1 MVILRALSQE
11 LVILKST
18 LTVYKVFRAIA
29 LCANFPTYPDHP
41 HYVFSFLLPKPT
53 CKRDCYILSAPSRF
67 TRTSEPDR
75 ALAAVSEARR
85 GKRPTRL
92 ILFPP
97 SANQR
102 QTAIICDFV
111 LCCQFLIEWNEKAF
125 VIHNLVL
132 SVYSCDVRFWKWP
145 GKGLFRKQNPK
156 NINLHFYIA
165 SLQVYSIHYGFD
177 L

>member
-1 MVILRALSQE
+1 MFQFIFLSILNVIKTILLGNNFSPDAYNRIVVPRHIRNNKHVVILRALSQE

-75 ALAAVSEARR
+75 AL
-85 GKRPTRL
+85 
-92 ILFPP
+92 P
-97 SANQR
+97 SAGGRQR
-102 QTAIICDFV
+102 GQAREAPDKVNSFPAKRQSASDCD
-111 LCCQFLIEWNEKAF
+111 
-125 VIHNLVL
+125 NL
-132 SVYSCDVRFWKWP
+132 
-145 GKGLFRKQNPK
+145 
-156 NINLHFYIA
+156 
-165 SLQVYSIHYGFD
+165 
-177 L
+177 